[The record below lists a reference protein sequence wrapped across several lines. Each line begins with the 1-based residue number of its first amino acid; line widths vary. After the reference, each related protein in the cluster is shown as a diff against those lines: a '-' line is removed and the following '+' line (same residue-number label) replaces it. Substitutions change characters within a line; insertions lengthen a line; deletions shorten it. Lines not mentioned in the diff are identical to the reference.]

1 MGQATVL
8 VSEARPETAD
18 AVTLR
23 LDLRGA
29 SFPYRPG
36 QYIEIDPHQFPEL
49 ARPIAEVEA
58 IKGMPESPRGF
69 SLASD
74 GLDPRFLEITVKEEK
89 ARGPHPPILTP
100 WLVRHARPGRAIEV
114 SGPAGRYC
122 LPDSPPAVG
131 GFLHLC
137 AGSGVAPNRGMIR
150 SALLGGWPQRH
161 LLVLQNRT
169 EADVFYRAEWPDLIR
184 RFPGRLEVRH
194 VYSVTAG
201 EHVSA
206 DLVRRE
212 MDGFLDPA
220 DAMALVCG
228 PNRPR
233 EVQEP
238 GGHKRREPGFC
249 ELWCGHPRRNVPGF
263 LGALGFPSERILT
276 EMW

>member
-1 MGQATVL
+1 MGELSVL
-8 VSEARPETAD
+8 VAEVRPETAD
-18 AVTLR
+18 AATFR
-23 LDLRGA
+23 LDLRDA
-29 SFPYRPG
+29 PFPHRPG

-49 ARPIAEVEA
+49 ARSIAEIEA

-74 GLDPRFLEITVKEEK
+74 GLEPRFLEITVKAEK
-89 ARGPHPPILTP
+89 PRGPHPPLLTP
-100 WLVRHARPGRAIEV
+100 WMLRDLRPGRTVAIA
-114 SGPAGRYC
+114 GPAGRYC
-122 LPDSPPAVG
+122 LPEAPPSAS

-150 SALLGGWPQRH
+150 SALLRGWPQRH

-169 EADVFYRAEWPDLIR
+169 EADIFYRSEWPDLLQ
-184 RFPGRLEVRH
+184 RFPGRLKIRH
-194 VYSVTAG
+194 VLSATDG

-206 DLVRRE
+206 DLVRAE
-212 MDGFLDPA
+212 MTGFIDPA
-220 DAMALVCG
+220 DALALVCG

-238 GGHKRREPGFC
+238 GGAKRRVAGFC
-249 ELWCGHPRRNVPGF
+249 ELWCGNPRRNVPGF
-263 LGALGFPSERILT
+263 LGALGFPPDRILT